1 MTHSTLSFL
10 RQAVDLAVKSEGLR
24 AFAERTGVPLGVVR
38 GALREQ
44 NLTAASIAK
53 LAKALG
59 LKFYVGPA
67 APRPVPTDARGG
79 SGPAGGLAEAPAVF
93 RMTLPGRDAWAEL
106 DRPAPEGA
114 FFLRRELGAAAGDG
128 NRYCLVQPEAELAVG
143 GLVYLEDH
151 EGRAAIGEYRGTS
164 PENGWVKVLRHGAA
178 MTDERAPGALRRI
191 AAVTWTG
198 RTPPPAAMSGF
209 AGMTEQALAQR
220 GVARDEI
227 GDILADLRER
237 LMKAIE

>member
-1 MTHSTLSFL
+1 MTHSALSFL
-10 RQAVDLAVKSEGLR
+10 RQAVELAVKTEGLR
-24 AFAERTGVPLGVVR
+24 AFADRTGVPLGVVR

-59 LKFYVGPA
+59 LEFYVGPA
-67 APRPVPTDARGG
+67 TPGPGSLDGHGG
-79 SGPAGGLAEAPAVF
+79 SGPAAGFAEAPEIF
-93 RMTLPGRDAWAEL
+93 RMTLPGQDAWAEL

-114 FFLRRELGAAAGDG
+114 FFLQRELDASAGDG

-164 PENGWVKVLRHGAA
+164 PDNGWIKVLRYGAA

-191 AAVTWTG
+191 EAVTWTG
-198 RTPPPAAMSGF
+198 STAPPVALSVI
-209 AGMTEQALAQR
+209 AGMAEKVLAQR
-220 GVARDEI
+220 GMARDKI